1 MATNKERAEA
11 HPSRKGM
18 VRGYA
23 QPPKGL
29 LEEGKKIVQGKDP
42 KKEISKTPKSRSAA
56 ALQLRIDGAG
66 WYEIAQILDFEDAAI
81 ARKTVEH
88 ALASEPK
95 AEEDVERIRD
105 LESRRIERILA
116 SLMPRARNP
125 KDPDH
130 LRYANTALAAIKQ
143 HTDLHGA
150 AAPQRVDITYNP
162 SAKQL
167 EEWVS
172 GISEAL
178 HGKTAEAD
186 IIDAEIVEG

>member
-1 MATNKERAEA
+1 MASNKEREEA

-18 VRGYA
+18 QGGYA
-23 QPPKGL
+23 KPPIGL
-29 LEEGKKIVQGKDP
+29 AKEGEQIAQGKDP
-42 KKEISKTPKSRSAA
+42 GKELAKTPKSRAAA

-66 WYEIAQILDFEDAAI
+66 WHDIAQILDFEDAHT
-81 ARKTVEH
+81 ARRTVDL
-88 ALASEPK
+88 ALAAEPK

-172 GISEAL
+172 GISQAL
-178 HGKTAEAD
+178 HGKSDEAN
-186 IIDAEIVEG
+186 ILDAEIVEG